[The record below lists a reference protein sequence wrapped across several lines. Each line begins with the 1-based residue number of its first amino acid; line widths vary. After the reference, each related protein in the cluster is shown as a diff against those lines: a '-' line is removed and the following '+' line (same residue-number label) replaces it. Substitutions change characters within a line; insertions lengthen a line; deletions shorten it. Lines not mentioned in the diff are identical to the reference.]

1 MPQYTPP
8 VSDLLFLFS
17 EVFAE
22 DLHAL
27 GCDAEL
33 GPDTVSGIAESFG
46 AFANDH
52 LLPLNPAA
60 DRAGCRLLDGR
71 VIVPDGYASLWQR
84 FCADGWNGLPVP
96 REWGGQGLPNVM
108 HYVVREA
115 LASTGIAFSLYHELS
130 YGVCKLILT
139 HGADWMRR
147 LAVPQL
153 VCGRWSGTMNLTEP
167 HCGSDLGLIRTR
179 ATPRTDGTYR
189 INGEKIFITCGD
201 HDLADNIL
209 HLVLARIE
217 GAPAGVGGISLF
229 MVPKT
234 TLSAE
239 ATGSAARPGEPNG
252 VSVLKLERKM
262 GLHASP
268 TCALR
273 YEDATGWLIG
283 QENRGLSQM
292 FTMMNAARLGVGI
305 QSVGLSEMALQLA
318 EDYAA
323 QRLQGRAVDSQAP
336 PGTPEPIIVHP
347 DVRRELLT
355 MRVRVESGRAWGWW
369 LALELDTLERH
380 PVRERREK
388 AQAMLDLL
396 TPIFKAA
403 LSEQGFEVAN
413 RALMVH
419 GGHGYIEE
427 MGIERLV
434 RDGRIGA
441 IYEGTNG
448 IQARDL
454 VLRKLPAGGGAP
466 VCALLDDIETFLAQQ
481 QLPQIDTP
489 MSAAVRRLR
498 QTTQW
503 ILERADS
510 DPERVL
516 GGSQDYLGQFALV
529 LQGYLWARM
538 ARAAHLSQRPVYRRK
553 VQLAEFFIERILP
566 RAEAFASAAVS
577 SRVPRVG

>member
-1 MPQYTPP
+1 MPQYNPP

-22 DLHAL
+22 DIRAL

-33 GPDTVSGIAESFG
+33 GPDTVSGIAENFG

-52 LLPLNPAA
+52 LLPLNQAA
-60 DRAGCRLLDGR
+60 DRAGCRLIDGR

-84 FCADGWNGLPVP
+84 FCADGWNGLPLP
-96 REWGGQGLPNVM
+96 REWDGQGLPNVM

-139 HGADWMRR
+139 HGPDWMRR
-147 LAVPQL
+147 LAVPNL

-179 ATPRTDGTYR
+179 ASPRADGTYR

-201 HDLADNIL
+201 HDLAENIL

-217 GAPAGVGGISLF
+217 GVPAGVGGISLF

-234 TLSAE
+234 TFPAE
-239 ATGSAARPGEPNG
+239 ATGRTARPGTPNG

-268 TCALR
+268 TCALH
-273 YEDATGWLIG
+273 YEDAIGWIIG

-318 EDYAA
+318 EAYAT
-323 QRLQGRAVDSQAP
+323 QRLQGRAVGSQAP

-347 DVRRELLT
+347 DIRRELLT
-355 MRVRVESGRAWGWW
+355 MRARVESGRAWGWW
-369 LALELDTLERH
+369 LALELDSLERH
-380 PVRERREK
+380 PARARREK
-388 AQAMLDLL
+388 AQATLDLL

-403 LSEQGFEVAN
+403 LSEQGFDVAN

-427 MGIERLV
+427 MGVEQLV

-454 VLRKLPAGGGAP
+454 VLRKLPADGGAP
-466 VCALLDDIETFLAQQ
+466 VRVLLDDIETFLAQQ
-481 QLPQIDTP
+481 RLPRIDTP
-489 MSAAVRRLR
+489 MSTAVRRLR

-503 ILERADS
+503 ILEHADS
-510 DPERVL
+510 DPEWVL

-538 ARAAHLSQRPVYRRK
+538 ARAAHLRQRPVYRRK

-566 RAEAFASAAVS
+566 RAEAFASAALS
-577 SRVPRVG
+577 SRVPQVG